1 VDTKTFLSRVT
12 APTDELLICIHK
24 PDPTGN
30 DPRGIFWQRGSYA
43 DLDDAVAAI
52 AKWDAVPD
60 QTVYFTVGRFAGHK
74 YINDKGNERYHRYKH
89 LATSFKALA
98 LDLDIGPDKPYAT
111 QREGWAAMQKALAFA
126 KLPAPM
132 VVSSGNGIHC
142 YWPLTTAVS
151 AAHWEKASIALRF
164 ALEDG
169 GVQIDTSKIH
179 DPTMVLRPVGT
190 HHKKQFPWKD
200 VRLVADCID
209 YEPIFL
215 FGQLRN
221 WFGRVPALI
230 SRTPRAGKSSVMAA
244 LKGDG
249 DIVHEAVAGE
259 CAQLGALLASGG
271 VADATGQPVSYS
283 MWTRMVQ
290 FAGRCVDPAAAIT
303 DMGGKHAKFDLQE
316 ALDKR
321 DSFGSGVPYC
331 KTFNTTLSGV
341 CTNCPHWGVITHPG
355 QLSRQLV
362 LEPPPGT
369 DSVELPEGY
378 FVQDGKVWMDEE
390 KEVVNTLPDG
400 KKSKATIRARVM
412 VCPYIIH
419 LVGIFTDHAYST
431 STATIAVRYPLG
443 NWQEHEMP
451 LGLLA
456 GRDFADFLI
465 NKQVFVVGQQ
475 TLDRTR
481 TYLMRYLEM
490 VQQQA
495 PTGADFHAFGWQP
508 DGSFLC
514 GETLLGSP
522 SGNTSRRLKGAA
534 ARYAEIIKPTG
545 DRAEWVRATSLLD
558 TPSANNMAAA
568 MMIAT
573 VGILGTVPG
582 NSSFIWALHSSKT
595 TTGKTLSLHGACSLV
610 GHPRSMLLNAKD
622 TSNAVYKIR
631 GTLNNLPCAM
641 DEVTM
646 LDDTVAVD
654 ICYNLSQGR
663 EKLSL
668 TKDRDVREAV
678 TWEGPTMMTCNIS
691 LYDKYESVMS
701 QNDPVKART
710 FQFEQNDNV
719 FITAHGNEYFDLV
732 DKNYGWATPEIV
744 AAVLAGGGKQ
754 AIWEKGLAAFERKFG
769 FAWEPEERFYRTAVI
784 ESWILGTVAAR
795 LGLFAFDVDRVTRY
809 MLGQVVHLRSR
820 AQVTRLD
827 AFDIIGQFMQE
838 HHDSLIISREE
849 YMQGVKGHENVLY
862 PLPLRAVA
870 RLSVVYDTQHPLLPG
885 SKLVI
890 NYQHLKRWLA
900 KSKDS
905 LPRLVAELQT
915 AGALIAERDRV
926 TLYKG
931 CQSDNPGQAICIVIN
946 INHPRFTIAT
956 NDVKV
961 IQQSPITLA
970 VVHGVGANP

>member
-1 VDTKTFLSRVT
+1 MDTKTFLSRVT
-12 APTDELLICIHK
+12 APTDELLVCIHK
-24 PDPTGN
+24 PDPAGK

-52 AKWDAVPD
+52 TKWDTVPE

-74 YINDKGNERYHRYKH
+74 YINDKGHERYHRYKH

-111 QREGWAAMQKALAFA
+111 QRDGWIAMQKALAFA
-126 KLPAPM
+126 KLPMPM

-142 YWPLTTAVS
+142 YWPLTVAVS
-151 AAHWEKASIALRF
+151 ALHWEKASIALRF

-190 HHKKQFPWKD
+190 HHKKQFPWKE
-200 VRLVADCID
+200 VKLVADCTD
-209 YEPIFL
+209 YEPVYL

-230 SRTPRAGKSSVMAA
+230 SRTPRAARAGSSVMND

-249 DIVHEAVAGE
+249 DIVHEAVAAQ
-259 CAQLGALLASGG
+259 CAQLGALHASGG
-271 VADATGQPVSYS
+271 TVDATGQPVSYS

-290 FAGRCVDPAAAIT
+290 FAGRCVDPAATIT
-303 DMGGKHAKFDLQE
+303 AMGGNHPKFDLQE
-316 ALDKR
+316 ALAKK

-331 KTFNTTLSGV
+331 KTFDATLSGV
-341 CTNCPHWGVITHPG
+341 CPNCPHWGVITHPG
-355 QLSRQLV
+355 QLSQQLV
-362 LEPPPGT
+362 IEPPPGR
-369 DSVELPEGY
+369 DAVELPEGY
-378 FVQDGKVWMDEE
+378 LVQDGKIWMDEE
-390 KEVVNTLPDG
+390 KEVISTQPDG
-400 KKSKATIRARVM
+400 KKTKAMVRARVL
-412 VCPYIIH
+412 VCPYIIL
-419 LVGIFTDHAYST
+419 LVGIFTDHEYSV

-451 LGLLA
+451 LSLLA

-465 NKQVFVVGQQ
+465 NKQVFVVGVQ

-481 TYLMRYLEM
+481 TYLMRYLEL

-514 GETLLGSP
+514 GETLLGAP

-534 ARYAEIIKPTG
+534 ARFANIIKPTG
-545 DRAEWVRATSLLD
+545 DRSEWVRATSLLD

-568 MMIAT
+568 MMIGT
-573 VGILGTVPG
+573 VGILGSVPG

-595 TTGKTLSLHGACSLV
+595 TTGKTLSLHGACSLM
-610 GHPRSMLLNAKD
+610 GHPRSLILNAKD
-622 TSNAVYKIR
+622 TANAVYKIR

-691 LYDKYESVMS
+691 LYDKYELVMS
-701 QNDPVKART
+701 QNDPVRART

-719 FITAHGNEYFDLV
+719 FVSQHGSVFYDLV
-732 DKNYGWATPEIV
+732 DQNYGWATPEIV
-744 AAVLAGGGKQ
+744 ADVIARGGPAKV
-754 AIWEKGLAAFERKFG
+754 WEMGLAAFHRKFG
-769 FAWEPEERFYRTAVI
+769 FAWEPEERFYRTGVI
-784 ESWILGTVAAR
+784 ESWILSTIAAN
-795 LGLFAFDVDRVTRY
+795 LGLFKFNVNRVTQHMLDRVVY
-809 MLGQVVHLRSR
+809 LRSY
-820 AQVTRLD
+820 AKATRLD
-827 AFDIIGQFMQE
+827 AFDIVGQFLQE
-838 HHDSLIISREE
+838 HHDALIISREE
-849 YMQGVKGHENVLY
+849 YMQGGKGRENVQY
-862 PLPLRAVA
+862 PLPVRAVA
-870 RLSVVYDTQHPLLPG
+870 RLNLVYDAQHPVLPG
-885 SKLVI
+885 SKLII
-890 NYQHLKRWLA
+890 NTQQIKRWLS
-900 KSKDS
+900 KVKDS
-905 LPRLVAELQT
+905 LPRLLSELQS
-915 AGALIAERDRV
+915 AGALISERDRI

-931 CQSDNPGQAICIVIN
+931 CQNENPGQAICIIIN
-946 INHPRFTIAT
+946 ANHPRFAAAMA
-956 NDVKV
+956 NVRSAP
-961 IQQSPITLA
+961 QSPVTLA
-970 VVHGVGANP
+970 IVHGAQP